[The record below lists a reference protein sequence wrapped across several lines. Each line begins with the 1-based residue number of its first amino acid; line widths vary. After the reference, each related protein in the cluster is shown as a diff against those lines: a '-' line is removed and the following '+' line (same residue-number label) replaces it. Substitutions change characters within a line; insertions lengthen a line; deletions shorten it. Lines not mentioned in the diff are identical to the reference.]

1 MGVHQAAE
9 QAAEVLGEPFWE
21 GAIPFPG
28 SVMSRFVAAF
38 VADFDLK
45 DSCSARWWRNWSQSC
60 RVSCRDEGKSGRFDW
75 C

>member
-9 QAAEVLGEPFWE
+9 QAAEVLQEPFWE

-45 DSCSARWWRNWSQSC
+45 DSCSQCTVVEKLVAELSC
-60 RVSCRDEGKSGRFDW
+60 QLPRRRKVWKI
-75 C
+75 